1 VNRAYVNRA
10 SVVDRLVAAG
20 CVAAEDEARQFLAAA
35 PDDATLDA
43 WLRRRE
49 AGEPPAWIT
58 GATDFAGCRV
68 RVDPG
73 VYVPRP
79 QTEVLVRRAAA
90 VLPARGRAVDL
101 CTGSGAVA
109 VGLAAA
115 VPGATVIGVELDP
128 AAARCARRNGVPVL
142 VGDGADALGGDGS
155 FDVVTAVAPYV
166 PTDAIEYLPADVRRY
181 EPRSALDGGDDG
193 LDLVRRVI
201 VDAARLLRTR
211 GWLFVEVGGTQDDAL
226 AAHLTTHGFAPVDQ
240 WRDADGDLRG
250 IAARA
255 SGRDR

>member
-1 VNRAYVNRA
+1 VNRAT
-10 SVVDRLVAAG
+10 VVDRLVVAG
-20 CVAAEDEARQFLAAA
+20 CVAADEEAEQFLAAA

-58 GATDFAGCRV
+58 GAVDFAGCRV
-68 RVDPG
+68 RIDPG

-79 QTEVLVRRAAA
+79 QTEELVRRAAA

-109 VGLAAA
+109 AWLAAT

-128 AAARCARRNGVPVL
+128 RAAACARRNGVRVV

-166 PTDAIEYLPADVRRY
+166 PTEALAFLPADVRRY
-181 EPRSALDGGDDG
+181 EPRSALDGGADG
-193 LDLVRRVI
+193 LDVVRRVI
-201 VDAARLLRTR
+201 VDAARLLRAG
-211 GWLFVEVGGTQDDAL
+211 GWLFVEVGGAQADAL
-226 AAHLTTHGFAPVDQ
+226 ASHLAAHGFAPVDP
-240 WRDADGDLRG
+240 WHDPDGDLRG

-255 SGRDR
+255 SGRGR